1 MRLEDIIQEIIINI
15 HKINMIEEIHKII
28 INKDILLV
36 ILMKG
41 SKEKVIINKATIIS
55 IKVLMDTKSI
65 ILWEI
70 SKIDNSK
77 GKETMGGVEMING
90 SIKC

>member
-1 MRLEDIIQEIIINI
+1 
-15 HKINMIEEIHKII
+15 MIEEIHKII
-28 INKDILLV
+28 NKDTLLV

-70 SKIDNSK
+70 SKIDNSE

>member
-1 MRLEDIIQEIIINI
+1 MRLVDIIQEIIINI

-28 INKDILLV
+28 INKDTLLV

-65 ILWEI
+65 IL
-70 SKIDNSK
+70 
-77 GKETMGGVEMING
+77 
-90 SIKC
+90 

>member
-65 ILWEI
+65 IL
-70 SKIDNSK
+70 
-77 GKETMGGVEMING
+77 
-90 SIKC
+90 

>member
-1 MRLEDIIQEIIINI
+1 
-15 HKINMIEEIHKII
+15 MIEEIHKII
-28 INKDILLV
+28 INKDTLLV

-65 ILWEI
+65 IL
-70 SKIDNSK
+70 
-77 GKETMGGVEMING
+77 
-90 SIKC
+90 

>member
-1 MRLEDIIQEIIINI
+1 MRLVDIIQEIIINI

-65 ILWEI
+65 IL
-70 SKIDNSK
+70 
-77 GKETMGGVEMING
+77 
-90 SIKC
+90 